1 VKRPQRWISLLTVS
15 ACIGALVS
23 GAVVGPRGATVDGE
37 PITPV
42 PPVEA
47 LNADKIELGRRM
59 FQDVRLSRGERTSC
73 AACHDL
79 RRAGDDGRARAAGA
93 DGRPLDFNTSTI
105 FNAALNARLNW
116 RGNFRSF
123 EDQNEAVLLDPRL
136 MGETWP
142 RLLAK
147 LGADA
152 EYRAAFRAIYGD
164 GPQREHALDA
174 LATFQRSLL
183 TPDARFDRYL
193 RGERDAI
200 TADEA
205 RGYQLFKAY
214 GCVACHQGVNIGG
227 NLFQRFGVFH
237 DPFAERG
244 ATDVAG
250 TDMANLGRLAI
261 TGNEADR
268 NVFRVPSL
276 RNVAVTSPYFHD
288 GSVASL
294 AAAVEIMARSQL
306 GRNLPPQDIDVI
318 VKFLGTLTGSYQGT
332 TLSTGSDREPQ

>member
-79 RRAGDDGRARAAGA
+79 GRAGDDGRARAAGA

-237 DPFAERG
+237 DPFAERC

-250 TDMANLGRLAI
+250 TDVANLGRFAI